1 MRPIIGLML
10 ALCPMI
16 SIMAAYSPAGTTADR
31 ATRVHSDTILTVQ
44 SGGNFVRLDAKYLPA
59 NIFYIPDT
67 AFGPIP
73 TAMLMDSVLPAQYGF
88 MDCQMGWAWILEK
101 DENPRNVEIRAHE
114 DAIIRIQPFTCEPT
128 SSDTTAEVCGGIEWN
143 GEWLEE
149 DGDYPMTLV
158 NAAGCDSIRTLHLTV
173 YKPQDKDT
181 TLEVW
186 DSIVYQGRVFK
197 DDLVYPMPMQDEHG
211 CDYIYTLRL
220 IVHHTQHV
228 DTAMVGCDSVEY
240 DGQVYTESEAFQ
252 DTVPTDDGN
261 RIITSVRLT
270 VNASTDSTVVIEQY
284 EPYLSPLGQLY
295 DSTGIYVDTTTN
307 TAGCDSIITFDVTIH
322 SSDEVFVDSV
332 GCDSIVYEGVKYT
345 RSGNYRDTIPTGEGD
360 RMIRILRL
368 TIGHTTYSEMTIDT
382 CEQYITP
389 SGKEITGSQTYVDT
403 ITNASGCDSIIT
415 LHLNI
420 RPSCIDVYDTVYRC
434 GIAPYEEYAPAE
446 GLIHRYMPYEYVSP
460 ASWDYM
466 DSVIVEEKPD
476 GALMN
481 LKRVET
487 NLEAYYQDEKMPIV
501 SIVWTFCPT
510 GSKAYEILSV
520 EEQQPQWVAAGVL
533 ALQVQFLCGEV
544 FYSSMTTDAE
554 HLEIS
559 EMLVKRIENGQVVI
573 LRGGHTYN
581 VQGQR
586 LR

>member
-59 NIFYIPDT
+59 TIFYIPDS

-73 TAMLMDSVLPAQYGF
+73 TAMMMNEILPSQYGF
-88 MDCQMGWAWILEK
+88 MDCQMGWAWMLEK
-101 DENPRNVEIRAHE
+101 DENPRIVEIRAHE

-128 SSDTTAEVCGGIEWN
+128 SSDTIAEVCGGIEWN
-143 GEWLEE
+143 GEWLDE
-149 DGDYPMTLV
+149 DGDYVDTLL

-181 TLEVW
+181 TLHVW
-186 DSIVYQGRVFK
+186 DSIEYEGHVFK
-197 DDLVYPMPMQDEHG
+197 ENLDYPLEFKDEHN
-211 CDYIYTLRL
+211 CDYTYMVHL

-228 DTAMVGCDSVEY
+228 DSVMTGCDSVVY
-240 DGQVYTESEAFQ
+240 DGQVYRESESFQ
-252 DTVPTDDGN
+252 DTVPTEDGN
-261 RIITSVRLT
+261 RIITTVSLT
-270 VNASTDSTVVIEQY
+270 VNASTDSTVVIEQF
-284 EPYLSPLGQLY
+284 EPYDSPLGML
-295 DSTGIYVDTTTN
+295 DSTGIYVYTTTN
-307 TAGCDSIITFDVTIH
+307 AAGCDSIVTFDVTIH
-322 SSDEVFVDSV
+322 SSDEMIVDSV

-345 RSGNYRDTIPTGEGD
+345 RSGDYRDTIPVGEGD
-360 RMIRILRL
+360 QIIRILRF
-368 TIGHTTYSEMTIDT
+368 TIGHTTHSEITKDT
-382 CEQYITP
+382 CEQYTTP
-389 SGKEITGSQTYVDT
+389 SGKVITESQTYVDT
-403 ITNASGCDSIIT
+403 IPNASGCDSIIT

-420 RPSCIDVYDTVYRC
+420 RPSCIDVYDTIYRC
-434 GIAPYEEYAPAE
+434 GITPPDEYAPAE
-446 GLIHRYMPYEYVSP
+446 ELIHRYMPYVYVSP

-476 GALMN
+476 GTLMD
-481 LKRVET
+481 LKRVAT
-487 NLEAYYQDEKMPIV
+487 NLEAFYQDEKMPVV

-510 GSKAYEILSV
+510 GSKAYEILQV

-554 HLEIS
+554 HVEVT
-559 EMLVKRIENGQVVI
+559 EMPVKRIENGQVVI